1 MPPAPRRRR
10 WVREAQID
18 GHHGQ
23 LQRVHKP
30 KRAQPSAAS
39 TGRARWTRGGNT
51 RIARCGF
58 EALRRAALFF
68 FCQEQGLGIEQALG
82 TLGKTH
88 EKGRSDRTH
97 ASRDVGTTGAC
108 LAVSARIRAIVR
120 SWPHVGITQA
130 LGNIGKRHERGRS
143 HHTGNTPIH
152 RTRRARRGHEKLRQ
166 DSTAAHGHE
175 RPRRHNLDTLKV
187 GSAQGMAGFFPFV
200 HLSSSLALRRVRIA
214 SLWRDPCGL

>member
-1 MPPAPRRRR
+1 MIHDATRVGGGGMPPAPRRRR

-68 FCQEQGLGIEQALG
+68 CQGQGLGIEQA
-82 TLGKTH
+82 
-88 EKGRSDRTH
+88 
-97 ASRDVGTTGAC
+97 
-108 LAVSARIRAIVR
+108 
-120 SWPHVGITQA
+120 P
-130 LGNIGKRHERGRS
+130 RH
-143 HHTGNTPIH
+143 
-152 RTRRARRGHEKLRQ
+152 
-166 DSTAAHGHE
+166 
-175 RPRRHNLDTLKV
+175 PR
-187 GSAQGMAGFFPFV
+187 
-200 HLSSSLALRRVRIA
+200 
-214 SLWRDPCGL
+214 

>member
-58 EALRRAALFF
+58 EALRRAALF

-130 LGNIGKRHERGRS
+130 LGNIGKRHERGRTQPP
-143 HHTGNTPIH
+143 HGQYTDTPDETGSSRSRETPPRLH
-152 RTRRARRGHEKLRQ
+152 GGARARAPAPPQ
-166 DSTAAHGHE
+166 
-175 RPRRHNLDTLKV
+175 PRIR
-187 GSAQGMAGFFPFV
+187 S
-200 HLSSSLALRRVRIA
+200 R
-214 SLWRDPCGL
+214 

>member
-68 FCQEQGLGIEQALG
+68 FFQEQGLGIEQALG

-97 ASRDVGTTGAC
+97 ASRDVGPRDNRRMPCG
-108 LAVSARIRAIVR
+108 IRAHSSNR
-120 SWPHVGITQA
+120 SVMATCG
-130 LGNIGKRHERGRS
+130 
-143 HHTGNTPIH
+143 HHTGPRQHWQAARKRSQPPHGQYTDTPDETGSSRSRETPPRLH
-152 RTRRARRGHEKLRQ
+152 GGAQARAPAPPQ
-166 DSTAAHGHE
+166 
-175 RPRRHNLDTLKV
+175 PRIR
-187 GSAQGMAGFFPFV
+187 
-200 HLSSSLALRRVRIA
+200 
-214 SLWRDPCGL
+214 

>member
-68 FCQEQGLGIEQALG
+68 FVKNRASVSNKPSAPSVRPTRRVAAIARTRAETSGQPAHALRYPRAFEQSFGHGHMWASHRPSATLASGTKEVAATTRAIHRYTGRDGLVAVTRNSAKTPRRRTG
-82 TLGKTH
+82 T
-88 EKGRSDRTH
+88 
-97 ASRDVGTTGAC
+97 
-108 LAVSARIRAIVR
+108 SARAATTWIRSR
-120 SWPHVGITQA
+120 
-130 LGNIGKRHERGRS
+130 
-143 HHTGNTPIH
+143 
-152 RTRRARRGHEKLRQ
+152 
-166 DSTAAHGHE
+166 
-175 RPRRHNLDTLKV
+175 
-187 GSAQGMAGFFPFV
+187 
-200 HLSSSLALRRVRIA
+200 
-214 SLWRDPCGL
+214 